1 MAPNQQAF
9 DQIQLEQRGRHHPG
23 QRRGDR
29 HPNRRQRQRGPQRD
43 AKGAGLGAH
52 PAIQQD
58 HRQRQ
63 VTHHIGEGVV
73 VEGDAADA
81 VNACQHPDGQ
91 KDDQNRDAKARR
103 KGAQ

>member
-1 MAPNQQAF
+1 MAPISRPSIRSSLNNQAAIIPVSAEVISTPTVAS
-9 DQIQLEQRGRHHPG
+9 DSAGHSAT
-23 QRRGDR
+23 RR
-29 HPNRRQRQRGPQRD
+29 
-43 AKGAGLGAH
+43 AGLGAH
-52 PAIQQD
+52 PAVQQD

-63 VTHHIGEGVV
+63 VTHHIGEGVI